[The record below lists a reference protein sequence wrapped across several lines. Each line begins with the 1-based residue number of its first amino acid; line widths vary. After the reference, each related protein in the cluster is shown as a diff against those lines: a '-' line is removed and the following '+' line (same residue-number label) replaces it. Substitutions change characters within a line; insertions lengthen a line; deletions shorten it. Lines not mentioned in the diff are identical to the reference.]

1 MRQPANMCYIYNMI
15 LSNMGKRVLVRENH
29 GRNRCDVAEG
39 VISEMHPHVFC
50 VTFDGDLP
58 DSTKQI
64 SYSYT
69 DVLIKD
75 VELVF

>member
-15 LSNMGKRVLVRENH
+15 SNNIGKKVVVRENH
-29 GRNRCDVAEG
+29 GRNKCDVAEG
-39 VISEMHPHVFC
+39 VITEMHPHVFC
-50 VTFDGDLP
+50 VQV
-58 DSTKQI
+58 DSDYPESQKQL
-64 SYSYT
+64 SFSYT

>member
-1 MRQPANMCYIYNMI
+1 MKQPDNMCYIYNLI
-15 LSNMGKRVLVRENH
+15 SNHMGKRVLVRENH
-29 GRNRCDVAEG
+29 GRNRYDISEG

-50 VTFDGDLP
+50 VTLESDIP
-58 DSTKQI
+58 DSAKQI